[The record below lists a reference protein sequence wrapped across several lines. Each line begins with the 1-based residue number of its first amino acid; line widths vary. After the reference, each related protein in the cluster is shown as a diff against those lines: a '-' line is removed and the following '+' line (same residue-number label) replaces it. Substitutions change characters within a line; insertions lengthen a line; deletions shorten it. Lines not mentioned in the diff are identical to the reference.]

1 MPNWKKVITSGS
13 DAVLNEITSSGGILT
28 SQNIM
33 PDVDNTLSLG
43 SSTQRFQLNGGT
55 PVTVTGSGTENIITR
70 FNGNTEVE
78 NSTIENTDTLTT
90 IRHDN
95 DTNDIFIVS
104 GSNGELLKVTD
115 EIGDQLLQVNDG
127 SGITHFEVSSSGTL
141 VAQNLEYT
149 DETFVLT
156 YNSSSGNISFF
167 SSSAITGDDLGN
179 HTATQDLNM
188 SSNDIDN
195 VSSIF
200 ASTFTGSLLRLDE
213 NGTGMRMT
221 NVGAFENSS
230 GFHIFSNGALRF
242 STNGSSNEAL
252 NIDTSQNAFFSAEVS
267 SSDVKIN
274 DWGSVSSSLSTL
286 NSNIAGIDSSV
297 TLQDATDNGSTTT
310 NSITVDSTIHVG
322 RGGGSVST
330 NTAVGNNAL
339 GSNSTG
345 NNNTALGKDSL
356 SSSTDA
362 HQNVAFGVGALR
374 DLTLS
379 GTAAN
384 TAIGYQALRD
394 STGTSGAVAV
404 GNQSAAG
411 ASGDYFTAV
420 GYQSLLSATG
430 DENTALGYRA
440 LKDATSADQNTAVGT
455 RALQDLT
462 TGDNNTAIGK
472 DAGLLKGN
480 GGSNLTSANGVFLG
494 YNTKPATQTSSNE
507 IVIGYNAVGNGS
519 NTVTI
524 GNSSITNNYFSG
536 DIDADDI
543 TINDW
548 GSVSA
553 SLATLD
559 ASTYGDSDVTDHIN
573 SLDVVSGSIIHPTQL
588 YVDCKAASSGY
599 IPWYAIVDI
608 QQNPSRA
615 FSTWIAPSSGYIEKV
630 IVSPEQGNST
640 TANGDLTMYNGGSS
654 QGSTVTVAMG
664 AAGVHK
670 TFNFGESSY
679 SFNAGD
685 RVGIH
690 WDKNTNTAD
699 LYGMMVVF
707 RLDN

>member
-149 DETFVLT
+149 DETFILT

-167 SSSAITGDDLGN
+167 SASAIANTYGDSDVTDHINSLGVVSGSSQITISNTTGY
-179 HTATQDLNM
+179 TTF
-188 SSNDIDN
+188 S
-195 VSSIF
+195 SSI
-200 ASTFTGSLLRLDE
+200 ASD
-213 NGTGMRMT
+213 
-221 NVGAFENSS
+221 
-230 GFHIFSNGALRF
+230 
-242 STNGSSNEAL
+242 
-252 NIDTSQNAFFSAEVS
+252 
-267 SSDVKIN
+267 
-274 DWGSVSSSLSTL
+274 
-286 NSNIAGIDSSV
+286 IAAIDSSV

-322 RGGGSVST
+322 RGGGSVTT
-330 NTAVGNNAL
+330 NTAVGSSAL

-345 NNNTALGKDSL
+345 GNNTAVGKDAL
-356 SSSTDA
+356 SSVA
-362 HQNVAFGVGALR
+362 NGFQNTAFGDGALR
-374 DLTLS
+374 DLTQ
-379 GTAAN
+379 GGVGAN

-394 STGTSGAVAV
+394 STGTSAAVAV
-404 GNQSAAG
+404 GNQA
-411 ASGDYFTAV
+411 AV
-420 GYQSLLSATG
+420 GATGDNFVAIGHQSLVSATG
-430 DENTALGYRA
+430 DENIAIGYRA

-455 RALQDLT
+455 RALQSLT

-472 DAGLLKGN
+472 DAGLYKGN

-543 TINDW
+543 TIDDW

-553 SLATLD
+553 SLASLD